1 MRLILIGLLVSAV
14 GLAGCGGDEPSSADD
29 KPVVVATTGFMA
41 DLVDGVAGGDVEVVQ
56 LVPDSSNPHSYGASA
71 KDRRRLADA
80 ALVVEVGAGY
90 EEGLPLD
97 TVRAQRFALTDHV
110 GELRE
115 GGAHAGHEGDAGHAG
130 EEAGAGEGEEEHAR
144 DPHVWM
150 DPARVARALPGLAAA
165 LAKAAP
171 AKAAG
176 FRHRAEE
183 QAGVLRDL
191 DRELRRTLARV
202 PEARR
207 KLVTSH
213 ESLRYF
219 ADRYDF
225 EFVAAPFGRSPEA
238 EATARD
244 VADVVAAVRRER
256 VPAVF
261 AQAGDDPKVMRRI
274 ADEAGVEVVD
284 DLLVE
289 NPGPQARTYADALR
303 FDARRIA
310 EALGR

>member
-1 MRLILIGLLVSAV
+1 MVLTRISALLALLAAAAV
-14 GLAGCGGDEPSSADD
+14 LGACGGDDASSDAPD
-29 KPVVVATTGFMA
+29 KPTVVATTGFVA
-41 DLVDGVAGGDVEVVQ
+41 DIVDGVAGGDVEVVQ

-80 ALVVEVGAGY
+80 DLVVEVGAGY

-115 GGAHAGHEGDAGHAG
+115 GAEHDEEEGEHAG
-130 EEAGAGEGEEEHAR
+130 EEEEHAR

-150 DPARVARALPGLAAA
+150 DPRRVERALPGLAAA

-171 AKAAG
+171 PKAAA

-183 QAGVLRDL
+183 QAIVLREL
-191 DRELRRTLARV
+191 DRDLRRTLARV
-202 PEARR
+202 PRERR

-213 ESLRYF
+213 DSLGYF
-219 ADRYDF
+219 AERYDL

-238 EATARD
+238 EASART
-244 VADVVAAVRRER
+244 VADVIAAVRRER

-274 ADEAGVEVVD
+274 ADEAGVEIVD

-289 NPGPQARTYADALR
+289 SPGPQARTYADALR

-310 EALGR
+310 GALGR